1 MDTVGT
7 FDAKTHLSQLLDR
20 VERGERI
27 VITRNGRPVA
37 DLVPHEEAA
46 DAALRRRAKA
56 VEALLRFKRI
66 KLPKGV
72 TIRDLIN
79 EGRKY

>member
-1 MDTVGT
+1 MDSVGT

-27 VITRNGRPVA
+27 VITRNGKPVA
-37 DLVPHEEAA
+37 DLVPHDETA
-46 DAALRRRAKA
+46 DPALQRRAKA

>member
-7 FDAKTHLSQLLDR
+7 FDAKTHLSKLLDR

-27 VITRNGRPVA
+27 VITRNGKPVA
-37 DLVPHEEAA
+37 DLVPHDDAA
-46 DAALRRRAKA
+46 DPSMRRRAQA
-56 VEALLRFKRI
+56 VEALRRFKRI

-72 TIRDLIN
+72 TIRDLIE
-79 EGRKY
+79 EGRRY

>member
-1 MDTVGT
+1 MDAVGT

-37 DLVPHEEAA
+37 DLVPHEGAA
-46 DAALRRRAKA
+46 DAALQRRAKA

-79 EGRKY
+79 EGRRH

>member
-1 MDTVGT
+1 MDSVGT

-27 VITRNGRPVA
+27 VITRNGKPVA
-37 DLVPHEEAA
+37 DLVPHDDAA
-46 DAALRRRAKA
+46 DPTLRRRAKA
-56 VEALLRFKRI
+56 VKELLRFKRI

-79 EGRKY
+79 EGRRY